1 MTRSKIDANQRE
13 IVAALVAM
21 GATVQS
27 LATVGDGCP
36 DVLVGWRG
44 RNLLMEIKDG
54 SKAKSARKLTPK
66 QIQWHRYWLGEVY
79 VVESVGEALAVL
91 KIHR

>member
-13 IVAALVAM
+13 IVAALVAT

-36 DVLVGWRG
+36 DVLVGWHG

-54 SKAKSARKLTPK
+54 SKTKSARKLTPK
-66 QIQWHRYWLGEVY
+66 QIPWHRDWQGEVY

-91 KIHR
+91 NMYR